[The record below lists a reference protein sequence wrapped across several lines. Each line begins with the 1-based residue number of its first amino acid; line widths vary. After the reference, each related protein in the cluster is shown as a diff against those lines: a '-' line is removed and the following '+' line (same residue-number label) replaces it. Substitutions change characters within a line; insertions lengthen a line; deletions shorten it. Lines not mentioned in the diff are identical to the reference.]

1 MDPKIQGGNVT
12 PPPVLSGAPT
22 GDREKEGGGGKKEEE
37 EENNRD
43 KDGAVTASG
52 GTGASGPGDTGD
64 DQSHFSIRE
73 SSVSEGNV
81 KLKIGLQA
89 KRMKKPPKIL
99 ENYVCR
105 PAFRATVRHTG
116 RGTGSSRA
124 KGTSN
129 NEPGSQSQSPSQG
142 REKEKDKSP
151 SVNRPAPSS
160 SSTTSA
166 KAPTPPPAAPSLG
179 SATTVS
185 PSQVNGSAL
194 TKRVMIQLQIYFDLE
209 MNAFWHTRL
218 DTLLLFDVSLPFMRQ
233 YSTVHKVTPVITM
246 SPQR

>member
-12 PPPVLSGAPT
+12 PPPALSGAPT
-22 GDREKEGGGGKKEEE
+22 GDREMEGGGGKKEEE

-43 KDGAVTASG
+43 RDKDGAVTVSTG

-116 RGTGSSRA
+116 RGSGSSRA

-151 SVNRPAPSS
+151 SINRPAPSSSS

-166 KAPTPPPAAPSLG
+166 KAPTPPPTAPPLAST
-179 SATTVS
+179 TTVS
-185 PSQVNGSAL
+185 SSQVNGSAL
-194 TKRVMIQLQIYFDLE
+194 TKRVIIILQMCFDLE
-209 MNAFWHTRL
+209 MN
-218 DTLLLFDVSLPFMRQ
+218 V
-233 YSTVHKVTPVITM
+233 
-246 SPQR
+246 

>member
-1 MDPKIQGGNVT
+1 MDSKIQGGNGT
-12 PPPVLSGAPT
+12 PPPVLSGSPT

-37 EENNRD
+37 EDNRDRD
-43 KDGAVTASG
+43 KDGAATASAG
-52 GTGASGPGDTGD
+52 GAGASGPGDTGE

-116 RGTGSSRA
+116 RGAASSRG

-129 NEPGSQSQSPSQG
+129 NESGGQSQSPSQG

-151 SVNRPAPSS
+151 SVTRPAPSS
-160 SSTTSA
+160 SSSPSTASA
-166 KAPTPPPAAPSLG
+166 KAPTPPPTAPPLS
-179 SATTVS
+179 SATTVT

-194 TKRVMIQLQIYFDLE
+194 TKRVMIISKVYS
-209 MNAFWHTRL
+209 HL
-218 DTLLLFDVSLPFMRQ
+218 DRNV
-233 YSTVHKVTPVITM
+233 
-246 SPQR
+246 

>member
-1 MDPKIQGGNVT
+1 MDPKTQGGTGT

-22 GDREKEGGGGKKEEE
+22 GDREMEGGGGKKEEE
-37 EENNRD
+37 EENSRD
-43 KDGAVTASG
+43 KDGAVTVSTG
-52 GTGASGPGDTGD
+52 GTGASGPGDPGD

-116 RGTGSSRA
+116 RGSGGSRG

-129 NEPGSQSQSPSQG
+129 NEPGSQSRSPSQG

-151 SVNRPAPSS
+151 SINRPAPSS
-160 SSTTSA
+160 SSATSA
-166 KAPTPPPAAPSLG
+166 KAPTPPPTAPPPA

-194 TKRVMIQLQIYFDLE
+194 TKRVIMILQMYFDLE
-209 MNAFWHTRL
+209 TNGECF
-218 DTLLLFDVSLPFMRQ
+218 
-233 YSTVHKVTPVITM
+233 
-246 SPQR
+246 

>member
-1 MDPKIQGGNVT
+1 MDPKTQGGNGT

-22 GDREKEGGGGKKEEE
+22 GDREMEGGGGKKEEE
-37 EENNRD
+37 EENTRDRD
-43 KDGAVTASG
+43 KDGAVTVSTG

-116 RGTGSSRA
+116 RGSGSSRA
-124 KGTSN
+124 KGAAN

-142 REKEKDKSP
+142 REKDKSP
-151 SVNRPAPSS
+151 SINRPAASS
-160 SSTTSA
+160 SSAASA
-166 KAPTPPPAAPSLG
+166 KAPTPPPTAPPLAST
-179 SATTVS
+179 TTVS

-194 TKRVMIQLQIYFDLE
+194 TKRVIIILQMYF
-209 MNAFWHTRL
+209 
-218 DTLLLFDVSLPFMRQ
+218 
-233 YSTVHKVTPVITM
+233 
-246 SPQR
+246 

>member
-1 MDPKIQGGNVT
+1 MDPKTQGGNVT
-12 PPPVLSGAPT
+12 PPPVLSGAPA
-22 GDREKEGGGGKKEEE
+22 GDREMEGGGGKKEEE

-43 KDGAVTASG
+43 RDKDGAVT
-52 GTGASGPGDTGD
+52 ASGPGDTGD

-116 RGTGSSRA
+116 RGSGSSRG

-129 NEPGSQSQSPSQG
+129 NEPGSLSQSPSQG

-151 SVNRPAPSS
+151 SINRPAPSAS
-160 SSTTSA
+160 STTTSA
-166 KAPTPPPAAPSLG
+166 KAPTPPPTAPPLVST
-179 SATTVS
+179 TTVS

-194 TKRVMIQLQIYFDLE
+194 TKRVIIILQLYFDLE
-209 MNAFWHTRL
+209 MN
-218 DTLLLFDVSLPFMRQ
+218 V
-233 YSTVHKVTPVITM
+233 
-246 SPQR
+246 

>member
-12 PPPVLSGAPT
+12 PPPALSGAPT
-22 GDREKEGGGGKKEEE
+22 GDREMEGGGGKKEEE

-43 KDGAVTASG
+43 RDKDGAVTVSTG

-116 RGTGSSRA
+116 RGSGSSRA

-151 SVNRPAPSS
+151 SINRPAPSSS

-166 KAPTPPPAAPSLG
+166 KAPTPPPTAPPLAST
-179 SATTVS
+179 TTVS
-185 PSQVNGSAL
+185 SSQVNGSAL
-194 TKRVMIQLQIYFDLE
+194 TKRVIIILQMCFDLE
-209 MNAFWHTRL
+209 MN
-218 DTLLLFDVSLPFMRQ
+218 V
-233 YSTVHKVTPVITM
+233 
-246 SPQR
+246 